1 MIQYARKNNVPF
13 LGICLGLQCAVIEF
27 AKNVCNLDDV
37 NSREVDVLCKNPVVD
52 MMATQVGVEQKGGTM
67 RLGSYP
73 CVLTPGSL
81 AEQLYGCNESSERHR
96 HRFEVNNKY
105 KELMESKGLVFS
117 GQSPDG
123 RLMEIIEYPVHP
135 YFVACQFHPEFQSR
149 PHKPHP
155 LFSGLIAAAL
165 KEKNK

>member
-1 MIQYARKNNVPF
+1 
-13 LGICLGLQCAVIEF
+13 
-27 AKNVCNLDDV
+27 
-37 NSREVDVLCKNPVVD
+37 
-52 MMATQVGVEQKGGTM
+52 
-67 RLGSYP
+67 
-73 CVLTPGSL
+73 
-81 AEQLYGCNESSERHR
+81 
-96 HRFEVNNKY
+96 
-105 KELMESKGLVFS
+105 MESKGLVFS